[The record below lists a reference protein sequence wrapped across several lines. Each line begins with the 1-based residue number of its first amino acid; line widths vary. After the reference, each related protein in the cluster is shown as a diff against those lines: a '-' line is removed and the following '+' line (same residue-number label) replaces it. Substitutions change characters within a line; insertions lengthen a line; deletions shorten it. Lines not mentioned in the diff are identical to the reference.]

1 MTTEEMDD
9 IKDYVKKLVDESLV
23 RLDQQSAKIYQSQ
36 LRRFYITYALFGIV
50 GLVFLVQGL
59 NLS

>member
-1 MTTEEMDD
+1 MSTAEMNE
-9 IKDYVKKLVDESLV
+9 IKDFVKKLVDESNE
-23 RLDQQSAKIYQSQ
+23 RLDQQSAKIYKSQ
-36 LRRFYITYALFGIV
+36 QRRFYIAYALFSIV

>member
-1 MTTEEMDD
+1 MTTAEMNE
-9 IKDYVKKLVDESLV
+9 IKDFVKKLVDESNE
-23 RLDQQSAKIYQSQ
+23 RLDRQSAKIYQSQ
-36 LRRFYITYALFGIV
+36 LRRFYIAYALFGIA